1 MSHRKWTVALLM
13 IIVVTLVTAGFP
25 TKSYSQ
31 TIAEGKY
38 SVAGLDNEREVETF
52 FINFR
57 EAVKKH
63 DKEKISSMISYP
75 AKVTLASGKIVTIKA
90 PKNFIK
96 TYDKIFDSMFT
107 DVISKKLPKDLWAD
121 SNGVS
126 TESGEIW
133 FGGVIEGKNNKYEL
147 KIITINGVTA
157 RH

>member
-1 MSHRKWTVALLM
+1 MSHRKW
-13 IIVVTLVTAGFP
+13 IVTLLIFSAVTFISSGFP
-25 TKSYSQ
+25 SKSYSE
-31 TIAEGKY
+31 TTSEGKY

-63 DKEKISSMISYP
+63 EKEKISRMISYP
-75 AKVTLASGKIVTIKA
+75 VQVTLASGKVEKIKTH
-90 PKNFIK
+90 KDFIK
-96 TYDKIFDSMFT
+96 TYDKIFDAVFT
-107 DVISKKLPKDLWAD
+107 GVISRKSPKELWAN

-133 FGGVIEGKNNKYEL
+133 FGGIIEGKKSQYEL
-147 KIITINGVTA
+147 KVLSINGVTA